1 MSSSFH
7 SLTLKRYCLHVIL
20 LNSTSFSK
28 SECLM
33 FNIMN
38 TILYFRIKVAYKQI
52 PNYLSKHGQ

>member
-7 SLTLKRYCLHVIL
+7 SLTLKRYCLQHVIL

-38 TILYFRIKVAYKQI
+38 TIKVASSKSQI
-52 PNYLSKHGQ
+52 I